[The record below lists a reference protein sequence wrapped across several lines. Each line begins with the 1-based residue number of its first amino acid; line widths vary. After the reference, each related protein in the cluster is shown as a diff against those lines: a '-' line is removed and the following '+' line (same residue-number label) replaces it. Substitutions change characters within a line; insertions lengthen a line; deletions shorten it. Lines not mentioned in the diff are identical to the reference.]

1 MRRALCLLLTILI
14 LASALP
20 TTVFASGS
28 FGAGSGHSSGGV
40 GGGKDTIWTPDPYSA
55 GILVNVQTTPT
66 TISGP
71 ADENGNPKGYT
82 DTLKYWCTH
91 FPENRPEKGI
101 SGIYLIPYGASKRLS
116 GKQPAAIQWFGQGNH
131 SNVYLNYHGAYMQ
144 RNDAG
149 DNLVPNHLGRDAYT
163 VAASSRTNESNPS
176 YSLPSNY
183 WQTKIEKL
191 RNAKGEEEGC
201 FNIIANLFSPVDVTN
216 GIIKTEGVA
225 QINNQIKYY
234 LGQIDGSAN
243 SPVVALGINA
253 NDKEALKVANF
264 MYYCGF
270 IATAITAL
278 PDKAARTPLSK
289 DLDNMCQNYFNGQP
303 YNPMVVT
310 GEVLI
315 GSEYCGSVQWSDVW
329 WTPSQAIR
337 AVTKNDDPLTD
348 ISGYIAKYPNLKPID
363 AIGAH
368 FSKGY
373 GTAPARTM
381 FGLNYP
387 GQGFKK
393 CDNLP
398 ERGRVIQSIDPSY
411 LTGLG
416 VKPIEGFGVWG
427 VTSASLT
434 VPELPKPPTSSAQL
448 TPMGEVGIDV
458 MEKVYVEDSL
468 SFTETLDLTVKVSLD
483 GSYVETEGDTVVD
496 EGAGIAPCLGWL
508 KEHDTTRSYMPKITV
523 FIKQAEPITALDSTK
538 ADELIQRTWGY
549 FGSGLI
555 PNPNDNG
562 EIVTPE
568 PDEENRAGASFT
580 WTQPDLSN
588 LVFQDGGISGMTCTV
603 NGTEL
608 IIQVTDYDAAIEY
621 FNTHDATLVFKG
633 PTVANGNLDNEN
645 DSKQIWFKD
654 LSFINHALSSSAL
667 IPDTVLSEDY
677 PYQAVSNYH
686 KSFSNTACIVWYS
699 LIHMLQGA

>member
-1 MRRALCLLLTILI
+1 MKRALCLLLTILI

-20 TTVFASGS
+20 TTVFARSGS
-28 FGAGSGHSSGGV
+28 IGAGSGYSSGGV
-40 GGGKDTIWTPDPYSA
+40 GGGRNTAWTPDIYGA
-55 GILVNVQTTPT
+55 GIRVNVQTTTT

-71 ADENGNPKGYT
+71 VDEKGNPKGYT

-91 FPENRPEKGI
+91 FPDSKPEDGL
-101 SGIYLIPYGASKRLS
+101 SGIYLIPTSAIGRYS
-116 GKQPAAIQWFGQGNH
+116 GKQPAAMQWFGTGNH
-131 SNVYLNYHGAYMQ
+131 SNVYLNYNGAYMQ
-144 RNDAG
+144 RTAAN
-149 DNLVPNHLGRDAYT
+149 NLVPNYLGSDAYG
-163 VAASSRTNESNPS
+163 VAASRRTQSNPS
-176 YSLPSNY
+176 YSLPSGY

-201 FNIIANLFSPVDVTN
+201 LNIIADLFSPVDTRLGFVT
-216 GIIKTEGVA
+216 TEAVD

-234 LGQIDGSAN
+234 LGQTPGSAN
-243 SPVVALGINA
+243 DPEVCFGDLDKDELAVARFL
-253 NDKEALKVANF
+253 
-264 MYYCGF
+264 YYCGF

-278 PDKAARTPLSK
+278 PDKAARTSLSQ
-289 DLDNMCQNYFNGQP
+289 DLDNMCQNYLNGQP

-310 GEVLI
+310 GEILI
-315 GSEYCGSVQWSDVW
+315 GSEYNGSNHNADVW
-329 WTPSQAIR
+329 WTPVQAIR
-337 AVTKNDDPLTD
+337 AVTGNGGQITD

-363 AIGAH
+363 AIGAY
-368 FSKGY
+368 FETGSRS
-373 GTAPARTM
+373 APARTM
-381 FGLNYP
+381 FGVNTH
-387 GQGFKK
+387 GEGFKK
-393 CDNLP
+393 TTNNLP
-398 ERGRVIQSIDPSY
+398 VRGRVIQSIDPSY

-427 VTSASLT
+427 VTSALT
-434 VPELPKPPTSSAQL
+434 PPQQVIPPPSDAKL

-468 SFTETLDLTVKVSLD
+468 SFAETLDLTVKVSLD

-496 EGAGIAPCLGWL
+496 EGAGITPCLGWL

-633 PTVANGNLDNEN
+633 PTVSNGNLDNEN

-667 IPDTVLSEDY
+667 IPDTVLDGVY
-677 PYQAVSNYH
+677 
-686 KSFSNTACIVWYS
+686 SFGGLSLSGSFQLPQIFFQHGLYS
-699 LIHMLQGA
+699 LV